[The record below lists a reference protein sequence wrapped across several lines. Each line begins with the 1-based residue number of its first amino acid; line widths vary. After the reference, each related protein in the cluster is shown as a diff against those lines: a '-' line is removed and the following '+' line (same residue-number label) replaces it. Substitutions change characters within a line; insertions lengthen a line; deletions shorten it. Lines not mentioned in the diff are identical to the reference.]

1 VRLDGAEIDQWDREA
16 LGRHIGYLPQDVELL
31 DGTVSENIAR
41 FGSVDPE
48 KVVAAAQAA
57 GVHEMILRLP
67 DGYDTRIVGNT
78 VSAGQRQ
85 RLGIA
90 RALYDDPQLIVL
102 DEPNSN
108 LDQDGDNALM
118 TTLTNLHRLGRT
130 VVLVTHRSNVLA
142 VAEKILVLGD
152 GQAAMYGD
160 RDKVLAALQEATK
173 GVRPVAA
180 APGPVA
186 QLAAPA
192 Q

>member
-1 VRLDGAEIDQWDREA
+1 
-16 LGRHIGYLPQDVELL
+16 
-31 DGTVSENIAR
+31 
-41 FGSVDPE
+41 
-48 KVVAAAQAA
+48 
-57 GVHEMILRLP
+57 VHEMILRLP

-118 TTLTNLHRLGRT
+118 NTLTNLHRVGRT

-152 GQAAMYGD
+152 GQVAMYGE

-173 GVRPVAA
+173 SARPVAA
-180 APGPVA
+180 APGPVP